1 MPLSEPTRLATVTI
15 EFMKLED
22 FDDELESIEL
32 SWTPFERID
41 ILRARVQDFQPG
53 EIGRAT
59 FLTSLAGQLNVIE
72 DFAGAREAGL
82 AAIEDGGPT
91 DLDPR
96 CGLLMNEL
104 HAGEDARADE
114 LLAELLTRFRAGLLG
129 DVECEWIAGS
139 LEEAGRL
146 RPALR
151 WFTMPMADIHPDD
164 TEDIHVRA
172 LNGRYRVR
180 RQLGLPVDAYDL
192 ACEDWDSLD
201 DELDEDSEL

>member
-1 MPLSEPTRLATVTI
+1 ME
-15 EFMKLED
+15 LED
-22 FDDELESIEL
+22 FDDELETIEF
-32 SWTPFERID
+32 SGAPSERIE
-41 ILRARVQDFQPG
+41 ILRRRLEDFQPG

-59 FLTSLAGQLNVIE
+59 FLTSLAGQLNLIE
-72 DFAGAREAGL
+72 DYAGAREAGL

-114 LLAELLTRFRAGLLG
+114 YLAEMLVRFRAGLVG

-139 LEEAGRL
+139 LEEAD
-146 RPALR
+146 RPRQALR
-151 WFTMPMADIHPDD
+151 WFTMPLADIHPDD
-164 TEDIHVRA
+164 TEDINLRA

-180 RQLGLPVDAYDL
+180 RTLGLPLDAYDI
-192 ACEDWDSLD
+192 ACDDWASLS
-201 DELDEDSEL
+201 DELDTGI

>member
-1 MPLSEPTRLATVTI
+1 ME
-15 EFMKLED
+15 LED

-32 SWTPFERID
+32 SGTPRERID
-41 ILRARVQDFQPG
+41 ILRARIEDFQPG

-59 FLTSLAGQLNVIE
+59 FLTSLAGQLNLIE
-72 DFAGAREAGL
+72 DYVGARETGL

-114 LLAELLTRFRAGLLG
+114 FLAELLDRFRAGLVG

-139 LEEAGRL
+139 LEEAD
-146 RPALR
+146 RPRQALR
-151 WFTMPMADIHPDD
+151 WFTISLAEIHPDD
-164 TEDIHVRA
+164 IEDIHLRA

-180 RQLGLPVDAYDL
+180 RQLGLPLDAYDI
-192 ACEDWDSLD
+192 ARDDWHSLN
-201 DELDEDSEL
+201 DELAEDSGL

>member
-1 MPLSEPTRLATVTI
+1 MCLSTVTI
-15 EFMKLED
+15 RRMDLED
-22 FDDELESIEL
+22 FDDELDSIEL
-32 SWTPFERID
+32 SGTPFERID
-41 ILRARVQDFQPG
+41 ILRARAQDFQPG
-53 EIGRAT
+53 QIGRAT
-59 FLTSLAGQLNVIE
+59 FLTSLAGQLNLIK
-72 DFAGAREAGL
+72 DYAGAREAGL

-104 HAGEDARADE
+104 HAGEEVRADE
-114 LLAELLTRFRAGLLG
+114 LLAELLTRFRAGMVG

-151 WFTMPMADIHPDD
+151 WFTLPLADIHPDD
-164 TEDIHVRA
+164 TEDIHLRA

-180 RQLGLPVDAYDL
+180 RQLGLPLDAYDI
-192 ACEDWDSLD
+192 ACDDWGSLS
-201 DELDEDSEL
+201 DEDSEL